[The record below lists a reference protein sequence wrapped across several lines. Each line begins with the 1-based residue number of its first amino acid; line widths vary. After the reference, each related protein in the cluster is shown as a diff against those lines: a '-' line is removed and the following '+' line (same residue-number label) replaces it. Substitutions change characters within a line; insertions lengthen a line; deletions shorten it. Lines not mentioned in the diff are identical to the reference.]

1 MTEVKRMSLI
11 IPPDLHR
18 AFKAAAVSQGREM
31 TELILEFMQSYIQ
44 RYAAPALTKRNQKRG
59 RR

>member
-1 MTEVKRMSLI
+1 MSLI

-18 AFKAAAVSQGREM
+18 AFKMATVAEGKQM
-31 TELILEFMQSYIQ
+31 TDVLLEFIRKYVEQHQSN
-44 RYAAPALTKRNQKRG
+44 AAPNKKRG

>member
-1 MTEVKRMSLI
+1 MSLI

-18 AFKAAAVSQGREM
+18 AFKTATAADGKQM
-31 TELILEFMQSYIQ
+31 TDVLLEFIREYVEQHKSAVVPEI
-44 RYAAPALTKRNQKRG
+44 KRG

>member
-1 MTEVKRMSLI
+1 MSLI

-18 AFKAAAVSQGREM
+18 AFKTAAASQGREM
-31 TELILEFMQSYIQ
+31 TELILEFIQGYVQ
-44 RYAAPALTKRNQKRG
+44 RYALPALPKRNQKRG

>member
-1 MTEVKRMSLI
+1 MSEVYKRMSLI

-18 AFKAAAVSQGREM
+18 AFKTATAADGKQMTDVLLEFIREYVEQHKLAAAPK
-31 TELILEFMQSYIQ
+31 T
-44 RYAAPALTKRNQKRG
+44 KRG